1 MLLVDDVVCFSVQ
14 SPCMMYDPS
23 ENGLFGVSD
32 YDQIE
37 DESFPP
43 LPPPLSPGEGNFDE
57 EPAASGEGKIFAHT
71 QLTFV

>member
-1 MLLVDDVVCFSVQ
+1 MLLFLSVE

-23 ENGLFGVSD
+23 ENGLFGTSD

-43 LPPPLSPGEGNFDE
+43 LPPPLSPGAGNFDE
-57 EPAASGEGKIFAHT
+57 DHEANAEGKIHIHT
-71 QLTFV
+71 HARFSFG